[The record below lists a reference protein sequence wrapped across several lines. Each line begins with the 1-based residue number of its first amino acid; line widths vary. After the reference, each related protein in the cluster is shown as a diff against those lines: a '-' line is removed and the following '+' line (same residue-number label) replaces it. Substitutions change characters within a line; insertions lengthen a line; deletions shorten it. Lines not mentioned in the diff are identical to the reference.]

1 EILNDTYSSYK
12 LQTSINQTEL
22 ILIEPI
28 LIDRDDNFI
37 IRLWDN
43 ITNLSSFYIDLHIRL
58 IYIQR
63 SIDIATV
70 IPQEIDAYINIE
82 EHYST
87 LNFGPL
93 FIQNQSEYKF
103 IYYNLIKEEHFFL
116 KRMSNTQVE
125 LHFNSLQEY
134 SQQQNHRLLHYQI
147 DLTAIALNQ
156 PIPEIKFSTKTI
168 FHLPKHINSQLKS
181 HFIDINLWPI
191 DREMLERSLSVII
204 NLNSQ
209 STYEQFIIASL
220 RPIREHLAEIIGVN
234 INHVHIY
241 TFDLKAQHQIELLIA
256 IIRYP
261 SRLRPPR
268 YIHKKLLYNA
278 LKNSTHLFVKIL
290 HIKSIEKILINQCDL
305 QSCENNGRCTS
316 QIKLLNNQYEYFY
329 YERYQR
335 LLPKYQ
341 WNIKCLCL
349 NHYYGQRCQ
358 HKQHYES
365 PCTSNPC
372 SPLERCIEESAT
384 LYTCQCIDEPCN
396 YNEVLLENTLD
407 CININ
412 SPTCR
417 GMCFIKIR
425 ITFDF

>member
-268 YIHKKLLYNA
+268 YIHKKLL
-278 LKNSTHLFVKIL
+278 
-290 HIKSIEKILINQCDL
+290 
-305 QSCENNGRCTS
+305 
-316 QIKLLNNQYEYFY
+316 
-329 YERYQR
+329 
-335 LLPKYQ
+335 
-341 WNIKCLCL
+341 
-349 NHYYGQRCQ
+349 
-358 HKQHYES
+358 
-365 PCTSNPC
+365 
-372 SPLERCIEESAT
+372 
-384 LYTCQCIDEPCN
+384 
-396 YNEVLLENTLD
+396 
-407 CININ
+407 
-412 SPTCR
+412 
-417 GMCFIKIR
+417 
-425 ITFDF
+425 